1 MNKWFVIINPASGN
15 KFVKKRKAN
24 VLNSLK
30 KLNSLY
36 EIAFTKYSKHEE
48 ELVDFAIKKGFRKII
63 SVGGDGT
70 LNHVVNGA
78 LIQREVPVSEIKIGV
93 IPIGTGNDWIKNN
106 NIPNNIEK
114 AIEILNSGKTSKLDI
129 GKIIHNG
136 NVSYFNILVGI
147 GYDGFVVDKAIRL
160 KKYGN
165 SAYFLASLFGIF
177 NYKKS
182 VLKFTFNG
190 KSLEYKS
197 LMSIIGIGK
206 FCGGGM
212 QFTHKVD
219 ARDGLFDITL
229 VKDFKL
235 HTLLYNAKM
244 MYNGKLTL
252 HKDVETHKTNKIKIE
267 VKEGQNPFIEADG
280 EIIGKGD
287 FEVEILPLAVPF
299 IVG

>member
-1 MNKWFVIINPASGN
+1 MDKWFVIINPASGN
-15 KFVKKRKAN
+15 KFVKKRKTK
-24 VLNSLK
+24 VFNSLK
-30 KLNSLY
+30 KLNCSY
-36 EIAFTKYSKHEE
+36 EIAFTKYTKHEE
-48 ELVDFAIKKGFRKII
+48 ELVDFAIKRGFRKFI

-70 LNHVVNGA
+70 LNHVVNGV
-78 LIQREVPVSEIKIGV
+78 LIQKEIPISEIKIGV
-93 IPIGTGNDWIKNN
+93 IPIGTGNDWAKNN
-106 NIPNNIEK
+106 DIPNHIEK

-129 GKIIHNG
+129 GKITHNR
-136 NVSYFNILVGI
+136 NIFYFTILVGI

-165 SAYFLASLFGIF
+165 SAYLLASLFGIF

-190 KSLEYKS
+190 RSLEYKS

-206 FCGGGM
+206 FCGNGM
-212 QFTHKVD
+212 QFTHKSD
-219 ARDGLFDITL
+219 AKDGLFDITL

-235 HTLLYNAKM
+235 HSLLYNTKM
-244 MYNGKLTL
+244 MYNGKLTS
-252 HKDVETHKTNKIKIE
+252 HKDVETYKTNKIKIE
-267 VKEGQNPFIEADG
+267 VKKGQNPFIEADG

-287 FEVEILPLAVPF
+287 FEVEILPLAITF